1 MAFSPSWGGF
11 QGLADAFPPTTSLQD
26 FSLLDVQADS
36 WYSDGRRSTGTE
48 DALCSSLSTLHCAGL
63 PYTDSSLHCTEEPVP
78 AWWMSAGPAAGDRL
92 YSPWNQPSPVQGNGS
107 VSKLGSPGTPDM
119 CGSRLY
125 QQGRALDDM
134 VSQLVDDDQ
143 RPCTRSSLEAGLR
156 CSGAQEACGLEPLNR
171 RLGCLAVGSNA
182 RQGTSPVLSQGMGR
196 PLLSKGS
203 YPAACPTG
211 QIPGLN
217 VDLQGY
223 LTQGSRESCLHAL
236 DDHTLRSQPYGSSVH
251 GDTNGFVNQGCEG
264 YGRANGYGA
273 LYEGCGGRNG
283 YGGYNGHEGGC
294 GGREVPS
301 SYRDFPR
308 NLSSRQAPWGCW
320 LQPRAPLAF
329 GPRLLRR
336 SGPSNELH
344 MHLEVCYQQ
353 FHNLEKERK
362 KGDHAGGQ
370 DGAAAGLPGAPGGAA
385 WPGALAGGP
394 AGGAGGPEGRG
405 APRRPPPP
413 PGGHPPPGGQGRAG
427 PCAQHPAAEPGVPA
441 CSHGP
446 LVRPH
451 HDALA
456 ATAHVAAARHWCGN
470 RLNPSGKTPHCLPH
484 CRHPR
489 RPLDAF
495 LYEQLVKR
503 AGRVVVLRKVPR
515 KRIAGLR
522 EIGSQ
527 GHRVLFGI
535 QARCAPCGFCLL
547 TTVCARR

>member
-36 WYSDGRRSTGTE
+36 WCLDGRRSTGTE
-48 DALCSSLSTLHCAGL
+48 DALCSSLSMLHCAGL
-63 PYTDSSLHCTEEPVP
+63 PYTDSPLHCT
-78 AWWMSAGPAAGDRL
+78 
-92 YSPWNQPSPVQGNGS
+92 
-107 VSKLGSPGTPDM
+107 LGSPGTPDM

-143 RPCTRSSLEAGLR
+143 RPCTRSSLEAGFR

-211 QIPGLN
+211 QIPGLD

-223 LTQGSRESCLHAL
+223 LTQGSRESCLHPL
-236 DDHTLRSQPYGSSVH
+236 GDHTLRSQPYGSSSH
-251 GDTNGFVNQGCEG
+251 GDTNGFVNHGCEG

-273 LYEGCGGRNG
+273 SYEGCGGRNG

-294 GGREVPS
+294 GVREVPS

-320 LQPRAPLAF
+320 LQPRTPLAF

-362 KGDHAGGQ
+362 KAEAELARHNPGKRVSSANNIPVPRLPQNPSRVDRLIVDQLREHAKVITLVAKMEQLRGCEVHPEVRRGLELWLEALRGVQ
-370 DGAAAGLPGAPGGAA
+370 GARRDEVLHAAHRQRLGATRLQEDRDVL
-385 WPGALAGGP
+385 ALAHSIRQLSV
-394 AGGAGGPEGRG
+394 AS
-405 APRRPPPP
+405 RRART
-413 PGGHPPPGGQGRAG
+413 GLW
-427 PCAQHPAAEPGVPA
+427 CALTTTLLLQQRTFQQPAAPPA
-441 CSHGP
+441 TG
-446 LVRPH
+446 
-451 HDALA
+451 
-456 ATAHVAAARHWCGN
+456 AT
-470 RLNPSGKTPHCLPH
+470 S
-484 CRHPR
+484 
-489 RPLDAF
+489 D
-495 LYEQLVKR
+495 
-503 AGRVVVLRKVPR
+503 
-515 KRIAGLR
+515 
-522 EIGSQ
+522 
-527 GHRVLFGI
+527 
-535 QARCAPCGFCLL
+535 
-547 TTVCARR
+547 

>member
-36 WYSDGRRSTGTE
+36 WCLDGRRSTGTE
-48 DALCSSLSTLHCAGL
+48 DDLCSSLSTLHCAGL
-63 PYTDSSLHCTEEPVP
+63 PYTDSSLHCTEEPVA

-107 VSKLGSPGTPDM
+107 VSNLGSPRTPDM

-143 RPCTRSSLEAGLR
+143 RPCTRSSLEAGFR

-211 QIPGLN
+211 QIPGL
-217 VDLQGY
+217 DLQGY
-223 LTQGSRESCLHAL
+223 LTQGSRESCLQPL
-236 DDHTLRSQPYGSSVH
+236 GDHTLRSQPYGSSGH
-251 GDTNGFVNQGCEG
+251 GGANGFVIHGCEG

-273 LYEGCGGRNG
+273 SYEGCGSRNGYGGYNSHEDGCGGRNG

-362 KGDHAGGQ
+362 KAEAELARHNPGKRVSSANNIPVPRLPQNPSRVDRLIVDQLREHAKVITLVAKMEQLRGCQVHPEVGRGLELWLEALRGVQ
-370 DGAAAGLPGAPGGAA
+370 GARRDEVLHAAHRQRLGATRLQEDRDVLALAHSIQQLSMASRRARTGLWCALTTTLLLQQRTFQQPAAPPATGAA
-385 WPGALAGGP
+385 
-394 AGGAGGPEGRG
+394 
-405 APRRPPPP
+405 
-413 PGGHPPPGGQGRAG
+413 
-427 PCAQHPAAEPGVPA
+427 
-441 CSHGP
+441 S
-446 LVRPH
+446 
-451 HDALA
+451 D
-456 ATAHVAAARHWCGN
+456 
-470 RLNPSGKTPHCLPH
+470 
-484 CRHPR
+484 
-489 RPLDAF
+489 
-495 LYEQLVKR
+495 
-503 AGRVVVLRKVPR
+503 
-515 KRIAGLR
+515 
-522 EIGSQ
+522 
-527 GHRVLFGI
+527 
-535 QARCAPCGFCLL
+535 
-547 TTVCARR
+547 